1 METEMLTPTV
11 TEITRLSPHR
21 TDARARRAQPTTRPE
36 RTVPA
41 LRS

>member
-1 METEMLTPTV
+1 MLTPTV

-21 TDARARRAQPTTRPE
+21 TDTRVRRAQPTTRPE

-41 LRS
+41 WRA